1 MGQNSGSRSKFNVF
15 GSTLLFESP
24 YFILTQSITINQ
36 LHRRVHYRTATLSS
50 EHWAYLCRFTIPV
63 KTEDYSPDEGGEE
76 GLFVLLRFTFT
87 PTYPTKALLLE
98 VEESE
103 NIEDEHLGR
112 RGVSANIPYPLGPRM
127 YSSVHHK
134 ELEEKKGFFLV

>member
-1 MGQNSGSRSKFNVF
+1 M
-15 GSTLLFESP
+15 
-24 YFILTQSITINQ
+24 
-36 LHRRVHYRTATLSS
+36 
-50 EHWAYLCRFTIPV
+50 
-63 KTEDYSPDEGGEE
+63 KTEDYSPDEGVEE

-87 PTYPTKALLLE
+87 PTYPTEALLLE

-134 ELEEKKGFFLV
+134 ELEEKKGCFFSLKNTLEDICNMCFIG